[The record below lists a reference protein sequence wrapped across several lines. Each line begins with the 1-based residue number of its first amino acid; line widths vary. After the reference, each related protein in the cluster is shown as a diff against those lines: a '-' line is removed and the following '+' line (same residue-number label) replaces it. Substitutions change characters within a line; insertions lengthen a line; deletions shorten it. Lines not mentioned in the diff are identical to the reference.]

1 VRRSCPW
8 SHRRLTA
15 TWSGDWGTGAAKRTH
30 VTIAMAWD
38 GKAISGTINPGP
50 DAIEVKA
57 ITLDVANW

>member
-1 VRRSCPW
+1 
-8 SHRRLTA
+8 
-15 TWSGDWGTGAAKRTH
+15 
-30 VTIAMAWD
+30 MAWD